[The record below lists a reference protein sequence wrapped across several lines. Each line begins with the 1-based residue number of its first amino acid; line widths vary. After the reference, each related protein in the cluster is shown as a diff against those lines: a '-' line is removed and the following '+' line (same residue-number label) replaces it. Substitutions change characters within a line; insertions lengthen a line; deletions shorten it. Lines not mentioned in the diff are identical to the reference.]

1 MPLTLDF
8 GSVGSVEVAAAGDLS
23 KYLGSGIGSLITFA
37 PMVAAS
43 LASPIANIPAGS
55 VSTTLNFSASPSWT
69 VAQTVGIT
77 LTVAPEA
84 VCTLTIFKPGDTLLT
99 YTLGEDAQPTPVTV
113 PAAAYY
119 VSISLQCSLEIDAG
133 ASFSAG
139 QLGVS
144 GNISS
149 DDQFTIANYYA
160 VAPSTTLRDA
170 ISQAFGSFVLPFQ
183 ADSIQSLS
191 AGDYV
196 DFEFTGK
203 LALGFGAT
211 YGFSG
216 MFFGAQ
222 SGNEVTASASTPVGK
237 AVITAAPSFQVGAGF
252 KLQYTQLGA
261 FRVVTGRT
269 PNGATLYLLNDTS
282 SQITATE
289 DFGITLNA
297 GVTFKTDV
305 STLQSETQTAAQRLL
320 GGAAGTALGSKLS
333 ALAGQ
338 AAGDIDTA
346 VNGLLSKGDGQ
357 KIQLELMQSRLR
369 ENTALFIYDFDF
381 SAGTSAY
388 ETAMKGDYVT
398 ALSMPGVDLA
408 PNSYIEQLYTSQ
420 SGLSLQF
427 FDLLQF
433 QDVTTYIQKTDV
445 TYLGSRTFQIRQTAG
460 VKAISGLFGKEREAD
475 LYFIAQCRNVLQS
488 AAVSNLDVRWNAIF
502 TDRNNASAFDETR
515 RTLTTLGLPDAAN
528 AVQNYIVRNPN
539 GTIQFTLDIPASAL
553 GSIDS
558 DDYLPNGK
566 PPAEPHLKDAANYQA
581 FVRSVAAIIGPV
593 DVIVQ
598 TFEQSFARYADW
610 LAFNRVV
617 TDQQGST
624 RPGDR
629 LSEGNTN
636 GDNWPQGY
644 PPADTASRLLV
655 QTYILSGQ
663 AFMNFC
669 DSTKKLYRA
678 VPGAD
683 TTAKFQELYQAVAD
697 MIRDETPFPTYFLKP
712 SMAALLALAN
722 VQLQVSGA
730 LPDPSAGG
738 NFAFELQPAVLAAAM
753 TA

>member
-1 MPLTLDF
+1 MPLTLNF

-23 KYLGSGIGSLITFA
+23 KYLDSGVESLITFA
-37 PMVAAS
+37 PVVAANIS
-43 LASPIANIPAGS
+43 SPIANIPSGS
-55 VSTTLNFSASPSWT
+55 VSTTLNFSVSPSWT

-84 VCTLTIFKPGDTLLT
+84 VCTLSIFKPGDTLLT
-99 YTLGEDAQPTPVTV
+99 YTVGEDAQPTSITA
-113 PAAAYY
+113 PAGSYY
-119 VSISLQCSLEIDAG
+119 VSISLQCSLEVDAG

-139 QLGVS
+139 QLGIS

-149 DDQFTIANYYA
+149 TDQFTIANYYA
-160 VAPSTTLRDA
+160 VGPSTALRDA
-170 ISQAFGSFVLPFQ
+170 LSQAFSSFVLPFQ

-191 AGDYV
+191 VGDYV

-211 YGFSG
+211 YGFSE

-222 SGNEVTASASTPVGK
+222 SGNEVTASVSTPVGK
-237 AVITAAPSFQVGAGF
+237 AVITASPSVQVGASF
-252 KLQYTQLGA
+252 KLEYTQIGA

-269 PNGATLYLLNDTS
+269 QEGATLYLLHHNS

-297 GVTFKTDV
+297 GATFNTDV
-305 STLQSETQTAAQRLL
+305 ATLQNETQTAAQHLL
-320 GGAAGTALGSKLS
+320 GGAAGTALGTKLS
-333 ALAGQ
+333 ALVGQ

-346 VNGLLSKGDGQ
+346 VNTLLAKGDGQ
-357 KIQLELMQSRLR
+357 KIQLELVQSRLR

-381 SAGTSAY
+381 SAGTAAY

-420 SGLSLQF
+420 SGLSLQV

-433 QDVTTYIQKTDV
+433 HDVTTYIQRTDV

-460 VKAISGLFGKEREAD
+460 VKTISGLFGKEREAD

-488 AAVSNLDVRWNAIF
+488 SAITNLDVRWNAVFI
-502 TDRNNASAFDETR
+502 DRNNASAFDETR
-515 RTLTTLGLPDAAN
+515 RTLTALGLPDVAN
-528 AVQNYIVRNPN
+528 AVQSYVVRNPN

-566 PPAEPHLKDAANYQA
+566 PAPEPHLKDAANYHA
-581 FVRSVAAIIGPV
+581 FVGSVVAVIGPV
-593 DVIVQ
+593 DTIAQ
-598 TFEQSFARYADW
+598 TFEQGFARYADW

-669 DSTKKLYRA
+669 DSTKNLYRA
-678 VPGAD
+678 LPGAD
-683 TTAKFQELYQAVAD
+683 TAAKFQELYQAVAD
-697 MIRDETPFPTYFLKP
+697 LIREETPFPTYFLKP
-712 SMAALLALAN
+712 SMAALLSLAN
-722 VQLQVSGA
+722 IQLQVSGT
-730 LPDPSAGG
+730 LPDQSTGG
-738 NFAFELQPAVLAAAM
+738 SFSFDLQPTIVGAAA
-753 TA
+753 AA